1 MPRAKRFI
9 LVGLDGLQLPM
20 AKRFAAEGCLPNFRR
35 LLQTGSCGELLPC
48 WPAWTPTN
56 WGTIA
61 TGAEPGRTCLGGWFR
76 RAYDDLEGQRDLS
89 TFDSRAC
96 EAETI
101 WEAAERQGVR
111 SLAIFHPI
119 TWPPRVK
126 ESMVAAPLYQGP
138 GIQPMQISHGVIWAT
153 REGRGDRRI
162 MQLVRDTIGSCPSRD
177 GERWRA
183 DVQLE
188 IELVAA
194 GADFI
199 DAAHVLGAA
208 VERSEVTVPL
218 RLWFDAGAKSAE
230 VELLVGEG
238 GLSPPPQ
245 AGGARQPRPTMK
257 VGEWSDWA
265 YLPFGERG
273 EGSLRFHL
281 LRCNPAE
288 NDVVLLQSA
297 PYPRSGW
304 AHPASIEQ
312 PLLDA
317 VGPFLQSA
325 TAVTGEDDDLTDL
338 FFDEQ
343 SYHGLW
349 MPRAAR
355 YLLEREGWE
364 LYYQHFHILDSVSH
378 SHLAQA
384 DPAHPSYD
392 PEAGMWH
399 LEILRRAYQV
409 CDAVL
414 GEFMDMADDEAVVM
428 AVSDHGNVPNFFQ
441 CDYLARLEETGLLV
455 RENGRIVWERTKAYM
470 LPMRIFDIFINLKG
484 RSPRGAVDPADY
496 EAVQEQ
502 IIDALLDWRNPEN
515 GKRVVAFAVKKKDAP
530 IFGYYGPE
538 AGDVAFVFN
547 SGYGRGVTR
556 HGSVAPARQ
565 GANHGPQILT
575 SRTEFASNLAAAICA
590 GPGIRSGYERDADTH
605 GFWQLTGIVPTICH
619 LLGIQPPKDAV
630 GGVMWD
636 IVEN

>member
-1 MPRAKRFI
+1 MPAAKRFI

-20 AKRFAAEGCLPNFRR
+20 VKRFVAEGGLPNFQK
-35 LLQTGSCGELLPC
+35 LLESGTCGELLPC

-56 WGTIA
+56 WGTMA
-61 TGAEPGRTCLGGWFR
+61 TGAAPGKTCLGGWYR
-76 RAYDDLEGQRDLS
+76 RAYDDLEGERDLS

-153 REGRGDRRI
+153 QEGPGPRRL
-162 MQLVRDTIGSCPSRD
+162 MELVQEGA
-177 GERWRA
+177 RWRA
-183 DVQLE
+183 DVQLD
-188 IELVAA
+188 IELVSAA
-194 GADFI
+194 ADFI
-199 DAAHVLGAA
+199 DAAHVLGAT
-208 VERSEVTVPL
+208 VETSEVTVPL
-218 RLWFDAGAKSAE
+218 RLWFDPSAGSATIERPDGTPVASAK
-230 VELLVGEG
+230 L
-238 GLSPPPQ
+238 
-245 AGGARQPRPTMK
+245 
-257 VGEWSDWA
+257 GEWSDWV
-265 YLPFGERG
+265 YLPFGQRG

-304 AHPASIEQ
+304 AHPAAIEE

-317 VGPFLQSA
+317 CGPFLQSA
-325 TAVTGEDDDLTDL
+325 TAVTCEDAGLTDL
-338 FFDEQ
+338 FFDEE

-355 YLLEREGWE
+355 RLLEQEGWQ
-364 LYYQHFHILDSVSH
+364 LYYQHYHILDHVSH
-378 SHLAQA
+378 QHLAQA
-384 DPAHPSYD
+384 DPAHPNYD
-392 PEAGMWH
+392 PEAGKWH
-399 LEILRRAYQV
+399 LEMFRRGHQV

-414 GEFMDMADDEAVVM
+414 GEFMDMADEDTVVM
-428 AVSDHGNVPNFFQ
+428 AISDHGNVPNFFQ

-455 RENGRIVWERTKAYM
+455 RDNGRIVWEKTKAYM

-496 EAVQEQ
+496 EKVQEE
-502 IIDALLDWRNPEN
+502 IIDALLDWRNPPLSSGGPGRPDSQRPGPHN

-530 IFGYYGPE
+530 IFGYHGPE
-538 AGDVAFVFN
+538 AGDVVFVFN
-547 SGYGRGVTR
+547 SGYGRGRVPD
-556 HGSVAPARQ
+556 GSVAPARQ

-575 SRTEFASNLAAAICA
+575 SRTEFASNLSAAICA
-590 GPGIRSGYERDADTH
+590 GPGIRSGYERDPDAN
-605 GFWQLTGIVPTICH
+605 GFWHLTSIVPTICH

-636 IVEN
+636 MLQD